1 MTTAEITKT
10 AETAPETV
18 TITLP
23 ARHHLPDSTTPLT
36 KDGIAEDMITFLS
49 AAVGELGNL
58 CMEHFMSLDTP
69 ENWNYSYRAISNRV
83 VVLYHH
89 LDMIQNFL
97 SAAYNMPDQ
106 YFRDQL
112 ETLIL
117 PGE

>member
-1 MTTAEITKT
+1 MTTAEITQT
-10 AETAPETV
+10 TETAPETV
-18 TITLP
+18 TLTLP
-23 ARHHLPDSTTPLT
+23 RYHHLPDSKTPLT

-58 CMEHFMSLDTP
+58 CMEHFMFLDEP
-69 ENWNYSYRAISNRV
+69 ESWKYSYRAISNRV

-89 LDMIQNFL
+89 LDMIQNVL